1 MAVLNYAAREI
12 TCKIVYCGPGL
23 SGKTVNFQQIYKM
36 VSPDRLGELVSLAT
50 ETERTLFFDFLPLD
64 LGTVQGFK
72 LRFQLYTTPG
82 QALYEASRKL
92 ILRGVDGLVFV
103 VDSQR
108 SRLEENVR
116 IFEALKKELAAVGY
130 DFNTL
135 PFVFQYNKRDLP
147 DIVSVEEL
155 NQRLNPEGKYKYF
168 EAVAIEGK
176 GVMETLK
183 AISQEV
189 LLKLTR
195 G

>member
-23 SGKTVNFQQIYKM
+23 SGKTVNLQQIYKM
-36 VSPDRLGELVSLAT
+36 VSPDRRGELVSLAT

>member
-1 MAVLNYAAREI
+1 MAVLNYAAKEI

-23 SGKTVNFQQIYKM
+23 SGKTVNLQQIYKM
-36 VSPDRLGELVSLAT
+36 VSPDRRGELVSLAT

-116 IFEALKKELAAVGY
+116 IFEALKRELAAVGY
-130 DFNTL
+130 EFNNL

-155 NQRLNPEGKYKYF
+155 NEKLNPEGKYKYF

>member
-1 MAVLNYAAREI
+1 MAVLNYAAKEI

-23 SGKTVNFQQIYKM
+23 SGKTVNLQQIYKM
-36 VSPDRLGELVSLAT
+36 VSPDKRGELVSLAT

-116 IFEALKKELAAVGY
+116 IFEALKRELAAVGY
-130 DFNTL
+130 EFNDL

-155 NQRLNPEGKYKYF
+155 NEKLNPEVKYKYF

>member
-23 SGKTVNFQQIYKM
+23 SGKTVNLQQIYKM
-36 VSPDRLGELVSLAT
+36 VSPDRRGELVSLAT

-108 SRLEENVR
+108 SRLDEDVR

-130 DFNTL
+130 DFNSL

-155 NQRLNPEGKYKYF
+155 NEKLNPDGKYKYF

>member
-1 MAVLNYAAREI
+1 MAVLNYAAKEI

-23 SGKTVNFQQIYKM
+23 SGKTVNLQQIYKM
-36 VSPDRLGELVSLAT
+36 VSPDRRGELVSLAT

-116 IFEALKKELAAVGY
+116 IFEALKRELAAVGY
-130 DFNTL
+130 EFNNL

-155 NQRLNPEGKYKYF
+155 NKKLNPEGKYKYF

>member
-23 SGKTVNFQQIYKM
+23 SGKTVNLQQIYKM
-36 VSPDRLGELVSLAT
+36 VSPDRRGELVSLAT

-116 IFEALKKELAAVGY
+116 IFESLKKELAAVGY

-147 DIVSVEEL
+147 EIVSVEEL
-155 NQRLNPEGKYKYF
+155 NEKLNPDGKYKYF

>member
-23 SGKTVNFQQIYKM
+23 SGKTVNLQQIYKM
-36 VSPDRLGELVSLAT
+36 VSPDRRGELVSLAT

-103 VDSQR
+103 VDSQS

-155 NQRLNPEGKYKYF
+155 NQKLNPEGKYKYF

>member
-23 SGKTVNFQQIYKM
+23 SGKTVNLQQIYKM
-36 VSPDRLGELVSLAT
+36 VSPDRRGELVSLAT

-116 IFEALKKELAAVGY
+116 IFESLKRELAAVGY

-147 DIVSVEEL
+147 EIVSIEEL
-155 NQRLNPEGKYKYF
+155 NEKLNPEGKYKYF

>member
-23 SGKTVNFQQIYKM
+23 SGKTVNLQQIYKM
-36 VSPDRLGELVSLAT
+36 VSPDRRGELVSLAT

-103 VDSQR
+103 VDSQK

-116 IFEALKKELAAVGY
+116 IFESLKRELAAVGY

-147 DIVSVEEL
+147 EIVSVEEL
-155 NQRLNPEGKYKYF
+155 NEKLNPEGKYKYF

>member
-23 SGKTVNFQQIYKM
+23 SGKTVNLQQIYKM
-36 VSPDRLGELVSLAT
+36 VSPDRRGELVSLAT

-103 VDSQR
+103 VDSQK

>member
-23 SGKTVNFQQIYKM
+23 SGKTVNLQQIYKM
-36 VSPDRLGELVSLAT
+36 VSPDRRGELVSLAT

-155 NQRLNPEGKYKYF
+155 NQKLNPEGKYKYF

>member
-23 SGKTVNFQQIYKM
+23 SGKTVNLQQIYKM
-36 VSPDRLGELVSLAT
+36 VSPDRRGELVSLAT

-108 SRLEENVR
+108 SRLDENVR

-155 NQRLNPEGKYKYF
+155 NQKLNPDGRYKYF

>member
-1 MAVLNYAAREI
+1 MAVLNYAAKEI

-23 SGKTVNFQQIYKM
+23 SGKTVNLQQIYKM
-36 VSPDRLGELVSLAT
+36 VSPDRRGELVSLAT

-116 IFEALKKELAAVGY
+116 IFEALKRELAAVGY
-130 DFNTL
+130 EFNNL

-155 NQRLNPEGKYKYF
+155 NEKLNPEGKYKYF

-189 LLKLTR
+189 LFKLTR

>member
-1 MAVLNYAAREI
+1 MAVLNYAAKEI

-23 SGKTVNFQQIYKM
+23 SGKTVNLQQIYKM
-36 VSPDRLGELVSLAT
+36 VSPDRRGELVSLAT

-116 IFEALKKELAAVGY
+116 IFEALKRELAVVGY
-130 DFNTL
+130 EFNNL

-155 NQRLNPEGKYKYF
+155 NEKLNPEGKYKYF

>member
-1 MAVLNYAAREI
+1 MAVLNYAAKEI

-23 SGKTVNFQQIYKM
+23 SGKTVNLQQIYKM
-36 VSPDRLGELVSLAT
+36 VSPDRRGELVSLAT

-116 IFEALKKELAAVGY
+116 IFEALKRELAAVGY
-130 DFNTL
+130 EFNNL
-135 PFVFQYNKRDLP
+135 PFIFQYNKRDLP

-155 NQRLNPEGKYKYF
+155 NEKLNPEGKYKYF

>member
-23 SGKTVNFQQIYKM
+23 SGKTVNLQQIYKM
-36 VSPDRLGELVSLAT
+36 VSPDRRGELVSLAT

-116 IFEALKKELAAVGY
+116 IFESLKKELAAVGY

-147 DIVSVEEL
+147 EIVSIEEL
-155 NQRLNPEGKYKYF
+155 NEKLNPEGKYKYF

>member
-23 SGKTVNFQQIYKM
+23 SGKTVNLQQIYKM
-36 VSPDRLGELVSLAT
+36 VSPDRRGELVSLAT

-108 SRLEENVR
+108 SRLDENVR

-130 DFNTL
+130 DFNSL

-155 NQRLNPEGKYKYF
+155 NEKLNPDGKYKYF

>member
-23 SGKTVNFQQIYKM
+23 SGKTVNLQQIYKM
-36 VSPDRLGELVSLAT
+36 VSPDRRGELVSLAT

-103 VDSQR
+103 VDSQK
-108 SRLEENVR
+108 SRLDENVR

-155 NQRLNPEGKYKYF
+155 NQKLNPDGKYKYF